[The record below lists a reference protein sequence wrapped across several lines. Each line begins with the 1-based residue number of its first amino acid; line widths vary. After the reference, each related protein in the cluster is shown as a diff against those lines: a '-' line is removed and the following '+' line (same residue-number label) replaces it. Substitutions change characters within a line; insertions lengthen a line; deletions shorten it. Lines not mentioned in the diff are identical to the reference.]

1 MKPRAAAAR
10 GGLRGERQR
19 AYRPPIELQFFDEQI
34 EPLGYVRASAKTLAI
49 ICKPARETKAK
60 QQPQRR
66 LTLTVELDRVS
77 WKLSLIHI
85 SEPTRP
91 Y

>member
-19 AYRPPIELQFFDEQI
+19 RACVLPTNPQSRIVLIERAAILRRAN
-34 EPLGYVRASAKTLAI
+34 LTVRASAKTLAI
-49 ICKPARETKAK
+49 TGKPARETKAK

-66 LTLTVELDRVS
+66 LTLTVEQDRVS
-77 WKLSLIHI
+77 WK
-85 SEPTRP
+85 RP
-91 Y
+91 SS